1 MCWELNPGLLQ
12 GQQQLS
18 AAPHCGA
25 LSPARYLVPSDCC
38 CRCRCRYQLLLLKT
52 ACRLACQCP
61 SVAEETLWEV
71 PSLSF
76 CLPSQPALR
85 GCALGT
91 SLTCDFSSPSGYY
104 ENTEERK
111 GAKPC
116 AGSCVAA
123 CTTCADGVED
133 SGSFGWSTAKIPPAQ
148 GVAPPTVRQPTAMEW
163 VRLKMKFFSVL

>member
-38 CRCRCRYQLLLLKT
+38 CRCRYQLLLLKT
-52 ACRLACQCP
+52 GCRLACQCP

-71 PSLSF
+71 PNLSF

-85 GCALGT
+85 GCVLGT
-91 SLTCDFSSPSGYY
+91 PLACDFSSPSGYY

-148 GVAPPTVRQPTAMEW
+148 GVAPPTVRQPTAMEL